1 MKYLYKLSNELIFP
15 PLQLSQSDGLLAL
28 GGDLSIDRLLLAYR
42 SGIFP
47 WYNDDSPILW
57 WSPDPRFVVTPSEVI
72 VSSSMKKVL
81 KKNLFSVSLDKNF
94 RAVITNCKKVRE
106 QTGTWITDEMLEA
119 YCELHDDGYAHSVE
133 VFREGELVGGL
144 YGVSIGLCFFGES
157 MFSLADNASK
167 TGFIILSKLL
177 KEKNFGLI
185 DCQVYT
191 NHLKSLGAYNIEREK
206 FISLIAKY
214 VKYETF
220 RNDWNEWLDGRSA
233 SDFV

>member
-1 MKYLYKLSNELIFP
+1 MKYLYKLTEDLVFP
-15 PLQLSQSDGLLAL
+15 PVKYSLPDGLLAI

-57 WSPDPRFVVTPSEVI
+57 WSPDPRFVVTPEEVRL
-72 VSSSMKKVL
+72 STSMKKVL
-81 KKNLFSVSLDKNF
+81 KKNLFSVSLDQNF
-94 RAVITNCKKVRE
+94 REVISNCKKVRDD
-106 QTGTWITDEMLEA
+106 TGTWITDEMLEA
-119 YCELHDDGYAHSVE
+119 YCALHNAGYAHSVE
-133 VFREGELVGGL
+133 VTLDGKLVGGL
-144 YGVSIGLCFFGES
+144 YGISIGLCFFGES

-167 TGFIILSKLL
+167 TGFIVLSKLL

-191 NHLKSLGAYNIEREK
+191 NHLRSLGAHNIEREN

-214 VKYETF
+214 TKYETF
-220 RNDWNEWLDGRSA
+220 KNDWNYWLDGRST

>member
-1 MKYLYKLSNELIFP
+1 
-15 PLQLSQSDGLLAL
+15 
-28 GGDLSIDRLLLAYR
+28 
-42 SGIFP
+42 
-47 WYNDDSPILW
+47 
-57 WSPDPRFVVTPSEVI
+57 
-72 VSSSMKKVL
+72 MKKVL

-220 RNDWNEWLDGRSA
+220 RNDWNEWLDDRSA